1 VRRWRG
7 LVEVRAPG
15 TPSVVAR
22 PAVLV
27 ALFYTSVVLALLAAH
42 AWDPR
47 FFATVGPEW
56 ERHDPGL
63 LKQADG
69 HIFFDYATDPLRATS
84 RYPRYRTARVLYPL
98 AAHALALGRADGIGW
113 SLLLVNLAAIVLG
126 TELMHR
132 LLERRGLSP
141 WLALVYGAWGGLGS
155 ALLHGTSEA
164 FAYLCVLAGI
174 EAQEKGHPVLAG
186 TGFLGGALSRETT
199 LLLAVPYLLL
209 SRRDR
214 RGLSLVALGV
224 FAAWGAW
231 LGIVALVGT
240 GYMIHPTLQPHFP
253 LAGFLATRRLELPV
267 TLVYILAPAVLVLGW
282 AVRELWRRPADA
294 SLWAVSLNALLVLQL
309 PPLTA
314 EMFWHSGRL
323 TTGFVAATLLAAPLA
338 ASAPRLWRA
347 LAILLATSVSWTIAV
362 ALRYLFWTVTPW

>member
-1 VRRWRG
+1 MSA
-7 LVEVRAPG
+7 LE
-15 TPSVVAR
+15 TPSAAAR

-27 ALFYTSVVLALLAAH
+27 ALFYTTVLLALLATH

-69 HIFFDYATDPLRATS
+69 SIFFAFATDPVGAAS
-84 RYPRYRTARVLYPL
+84 HHPRFRTARVLYPL
-98 AAHALALGRADGIGW
+98 AARALALGRADGIGW

-132 LLERRGLSP
+132 LLERRSLSP

-155 ALLHGTSEA
+155 ALLHDTSEA
-164 FAYLCVLAGI
+164 LAYLCVLAGI
-174 EAQEKGHPVLAG
+174 EAQERGHPRLAG
-186 TGFLGGALSRETT
+186 TGYLGGALCRETT

-214 RGLSLVALGV
+214 RTLSLVALAV
-224 FAAWGAW
+224 LAAWGAW
-231 LGIVALVGT
+231 LGIVGLVGT
-240 GYMIHPTLQPHFP
+240 GVLFQPDAQPRFP
-253 LAGFLATRRLELPV
+253 LAGFLATRRLDLPV
-267 TLVYILAPAVLVLGW
+267 TLVYIIAPTVLVLGW
-282 AVRELWRRPADA
+282 AARELWRRPTDA
-294 SLWAVSLNALLVLQL
+294 SLWAASLNGLLVLQL
-309 PPLTA
+309 PPQTA

-323 TTGFVAATLLAAPLA
+323 AIGLVAATLLAAPLA
-338 ASAPRLWRA
+338 ASVPRLWHA

-362 ALRYLFWTVTPW
+362 ALRFLFWTVTPW

>member
-1 VRRWRG
+1 MS
-7 LVEVRAPG
+7 APG
-15 TPSVVAR
+15 IPYAAAR

-27 ALFYTSVVLALLAAH
+27 ALFYASVVLALLATH

-69 HIFFDYATDPLRATS
+69 SIFFAFATDPLGAASHHLRF
-84 RYPRYRTARVLYPL
+84 RTARVLYPL
-98 AAHALALGRADGIGW
+98 AARALAFGRADRIGW

-132 LLERRGLSP
+132 LLARRGLSP
-141 WLALVYGAWGGLGS
+141 WLALVYGAWGGLGA
-155 ALLHGTSEA
+155 ALLHDTAEA
-164 FAYLCVLAGI
+164 LAYLCVLAGI
-174 EAQEKGHPVLAG
+174 EAQERGHPVLAG
-186 TGFLGGALSRETT
+186 TGYLGGALSREIT
-199 LLLAVPYLLL
+199 LLLAVPYLLF

-214 RGLSLVALGV
+214 RAFRLVALAV
-224 FAAWGAW
+224 LAAWGAG
-231 LGIVALVGT
+231 LGIVALAGT
-240 GYMIHPTLQPHFP
+240 GAMIQPGAQPRFP
-253 LAGFLATRRLELPV
+253 LAGFLATRRLDLPV
-267 TLVYILAPAVLVLGW
+267 TLVYIIAPAVLVLGW
-282 AVRELWRRPADA
+282 AARELWRRPGDA
-294 SLWAVSLNALLVLQL
+294 SLWAASLNALLLLQL
-309 PPLTA
+309 PRGSA

-323 TTGFVAATLLAAPLA
+323 ATGLVAATLLAAPLA

-362 ALRYLFWTVTPW
+362 ALRFLFWTVTPW